1 MKRKFVL
8 VSFLMAMTMFCV
20 SCGTRLP
27 ETSDYAAG
35 DSASGSAVKAEN
47 SASGSAVKAE
57 NSEGKYD
64 RYPFCNEDNYYQFEG
79 NKLVQGRLDGTVI
92 KKYPV
97 KGVENVGIWRVNEKE
112 ILYVD
117 DRGEQYELWS
127 IPLKKDADGAVPQM
141 DEAEMILTDNDDIVD
156 VYANDDYIVY
166 MSDSWFG
173 TYNEYDRRQKKRIP
187 VDREGKRTFVTYT
200 GEHISSVIGDGYI
213 LLGEAFES
221 SDKNFD
227 DEEET
232 SEGVYIHKIGSGRV
246 AKIGDGDWF
255 LSNVNSVAGARASGE
270 KFFFGGVGKKVD
282 ESKDEY
288 DYDTEDS
295 KNVWVYDV
303 STGKKELYISEE
315 QFMQCIKE
323 SKISFDEEI
332 NYLILGQIYIDSGKI
347 YVSCSTGSDFFIVS
361 RELEG
366 DSKLQ
371 CDEKL
376 CKFLNEEIDYGK
388 YMLSEENIIDGKLL
402 VTYRE
407 KGEGNDGVMTKCYDL
422 AKRTYKDVTEGEPE
436 LVYWYYGV

>member
-1 MKRKFVL
+1 MKREFVL
-8 VSFLMAMTMFCV
+8 VSVLMATTMFCV

-35 DSASGSAVKAEN
+35 N

-57 NSEGKYD
+57 NRESKYD
-64 RYPFCNEDNYYQFEG
+64 RYPYCNEDNYYRFEG
-79 NKLVQGRLDGTVI
+79 TELVQGRLDGTVI

-97 KGVENVGIWRVNEKE
+97 KGVENVGIWRVNDKE

-127 IPLKKDADGAVPQM
+127 IPLKKDADGAVPQV
-141 DEAEMILTDNDDIVD
+141 DEAEKILTDENDIVD

-166 MSDSWFG
+166 MSDRWFG
-173 TYNEYDRRQKKRIP
+173 IYNEYDRGQKKRIP
-187 VDREGKRTFVTYT
+187 VDRAGKRTFVTYT
-200 GEHISSVIGDGYI
+200 GENILSVIGGGYI

-221 SDKNFD
+221 SDQNFD
-227 DEEET
+227 DGET
-232 SEGVYIHKIGSGRV
+232 SKGVYIHKIGSGRV

-255 LSNVNSVAGARASGE
+255 LSNVGYVAGARTSGE

-282 ESKDEY
+282 VSKDEY
-288 DYDTEDS
+288 DYDDEDS

-303 STGKKELYISEE
+303 STGKKERYISEE

-323 SKISFDEEI
+323 SKIPFDEEL
-332 NYLILGQIYIDSGKI
+332 NSLILQQIYIDSGKL
-347 YVSCSTGSDFFIVS
+347 YVMCSTNSDFFIVS

-376 CKFLNEEIDYGK
+376 YKFLNEEID
-388 YMLSEENIIDGKLL
+388 LSRYRISKTEIIDGKLL
-402 VTYRE
+402 VTCEE
-407 KGEGNDGVMTKCYDL
+407 KGEGNDGVISKCYDL

-436 LVYWYYGV
+436 IVYWCYGV